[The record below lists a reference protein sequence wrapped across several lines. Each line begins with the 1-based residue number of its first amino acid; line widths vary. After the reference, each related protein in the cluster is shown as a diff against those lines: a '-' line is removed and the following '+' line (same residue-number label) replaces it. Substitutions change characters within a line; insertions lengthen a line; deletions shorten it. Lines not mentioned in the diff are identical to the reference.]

1 MSKRLISI
9 LAGAIVL
16 GLAIIIGV
24 STFVILP
31 DLNPSR
37 SSNSTTGTHHKKV
50 SRTKALSVAVKRYG
64 LRIKQQIAQALHLT
78 ANQLK
83 KQLRSGKTLSAVAT
97 AQGVSLDQLTA
108 IVHDAFTN
116 GLEPA
121 VTAGSVKQV
130 QVDNLIK
137 KYQTNE
143 KALEVFLGAGKKAA

>member
-31 DLNPSR
+31 TLNPSR

-50 SRTKALSVAVKRYG
+50 SRTKALSVAVKRYSS
-64 LRIKQQIAQALHLT
+64 RIKQLIAQALQLT

-137 KYQTNE
+137 KYLTNE